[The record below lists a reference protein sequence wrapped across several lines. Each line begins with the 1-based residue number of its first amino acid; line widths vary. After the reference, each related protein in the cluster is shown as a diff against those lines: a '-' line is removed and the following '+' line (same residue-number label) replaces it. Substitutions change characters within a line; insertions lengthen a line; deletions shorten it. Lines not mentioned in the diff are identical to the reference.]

1 MSEWL
6 KEHAWKAKWPKIT
19 ERYRNTLL
27 RNRFNDLP
35 PPDAPRRDS
44 VNVCIRRRFRAHLTQ
59 FLHSSRFRLPRP
71 VSLDAN
77 FFRLTMAASCERVRE
92 CSSHRHGF
100 QPCRTRDRASRR
112 RDAGRWH
119 VRGLHR
125 AHGRSAALRQPT
137 ARRAPA
143 SHRSPRVREG
153 TRRSIASRGRRVCR
167 RESSDRRRSVLQPSR
182 IHCSSGSCV
191 WSSAPA
197 ASASTSTQRALR
209 LSPME
214 HHSIGDQNG
223 ISSSSN
229 ARSRSPRRD
238 TPRRVGLGG
247 GGIAG
252 IGEIGAPVSSAF
264 AIARSS

>member
-35 PPDAPRRDS
+35 PPDAPRCDS

-92 CSSHRHGF
+92 CSSHRHGS

-112 RDAGRWH
+112 RDAGPLR
-119 VRGLHR
+119 VPGLR
-125 AHGRSAALRQPT
+125 RPHGRSAAPHRPT
-137 ARRAPA
+137 ARR
-143 SHRSPRVREG
+143 SLCCGLGRK
-153 TRRSIASRGRRVCR
+153 RG
-167 RESSDRRRSVLQPSR
+167 SFLGFMP
-182 IHCSSGSCV
+182 
-191 WSSAPA
+191 
-197 ASASTSTQRALR
+197 RALA
-209 LSPME
+209 
-214 HHSIGDQNG
+214 
-223 ISSSSN
+223 ISTCRAVSRQIFLAFVHASSC
-229 ARSRSPRRD
+229 ARALLAMLPPRALGAGPCRGSA
-238 TPRRVGLGG
+238 RGLL
-247 GGIAG
+247 
-252 IGEIGAPVSSAF
+252 
-264 AIARSS
+264 